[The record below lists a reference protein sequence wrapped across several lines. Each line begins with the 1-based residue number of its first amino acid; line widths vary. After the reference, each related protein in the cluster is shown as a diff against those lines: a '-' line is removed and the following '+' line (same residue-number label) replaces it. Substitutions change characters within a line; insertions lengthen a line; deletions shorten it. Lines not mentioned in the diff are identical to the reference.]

1 MEQLLKLPMIQKIK
15 STAWRINSGGKRPRL
30 VLRYEETI
38 NNDVEVIDLVN
49 IKMAACVKQ
58 HLPIPRLVL
67 ISQICISLTA
77 FLNLI
82 PFLYESKLYSTQY
95 CCLINKVCLEGLEVG
110 VSQNENIE
118 PNGSLTWV
126 VRSICNTSLSVG
138 HLMILTWIIAPSS
151 QDYCHGKRKVG
162 TGPINNKITW

>member
-38 NNDVEVIDLVN
+38 KDDVEVIDLVN

-118 PNGSLTWV
+118 PSGSLSSAQHMQYFFV
-126 VRSICNTSLSVG
+126 CRSLDES
-138 HLMILTWIIAPSS
+138 LTWIIAPSS

-162 TGPINNKITW
+162 TWPINNKITW